1 MEGGFVMSINFHNEK
16 NRTSYAKREVDE
28 TWLTKVRELVN
39 IKNKKVIDVGCGGG
53 IYTKALV
60 DLGAS
65 EATAVDFSQQM
76 LSAAKENCREY
87 RNISFA
93 VGNAL
98 DIRLPSEEYECILER
113 ALIHHISDLK
123 SCFEE
128 AYRLLVKGGTL
139 IIQDRTP
146 EDCLLEGNRNH
157 IRGYFFSKYPELVE
171 KEISRRH
178 TTEKVIKE
186 LKETGFTG
194 VQEHQLWETRKIYS
208 SLQELADDL
217 MARTGRSILHELS
230 DSQLTDLVEHI
241 TNQLKETKC
250 NREIIEKD
258 RWTMWVAKK

>member
-1 MEGGFVMSINFHNEK
+1 MSINFHNEK
-16 NRTSYAKREVDE
+16 NRTSYAQRHVDK
-28 TWLTKVRELVN
+28 TWLTKVGELVN
-39 IKNKKVIDVGCGGG
+39 FNNKKVIDVGCGGG
-53 IYTKALV
+53 IYSKALMK
-60 DLGAS
+60 LGAS
-65 EATAVDFSQQM
+65 QVTAVDFSQQM
-76 LSAAKENCREY
+76 VSAAKENCREY

-98 DIRLPSEEYECILER
+98 DTRLPNEENDTILER

-128 AYRLLVKGGTL
+128 ANRLLVKGGTL

-146 EDCLLEGNRNH
+146 EDCLLEGNPNH

-186 LKETGFTG
+186 LEEVGFK
-194 VQEHQLWETRKIYS
+194 VQEHKLWETRKIYS
-208 SLQELADDL
+208 SLQELTDDL

-230 DSQLTDLVEHI
+230 DSKLTNLVEHI
-241 TNQLKETKC
+241 RNELKDSKHE
-250 NREIIEKD
+250 REIIEKD
-258 RWTMWVAKK
+258 RWTIWVAKK